1 MTDGENKAQGE
12 AQPVSPAPAPAAP
25 PEKPAIRWLEP
36 GEVAAR
42 WEPEAARLC
51 VRIGSGEELADV
63 RAAMG
68 FPVTA
73 PGEYVELR
81 DAKGEPAG
89 MIRSLESL
97 DAASRAAVRAALEV
111 RYLIPQV
118 GAIEAIDELRP
129 FLIRWR
135 VRTSRGERVFH
146 TESPR
151 EAVRYQGADRI
162 RVTDLSGN
170 HYDFPSISKMDDASR
185 ERLSAIL

>member
-1 MTDGENKAQGE
+1 MEAPPAMPDNANKADT
-12 AQPVSPAPAPAAP
+12 ATPPPAP

-51 VRIGSGEELADV
+51 VRIGTAEELADV
-63 RAAMG
+63 RAAMA

-73 PGEYVELR
+73 PGEHVELR

-89 MIRSLESL
+89 MLRSLGGLEP
-97 DAASRAAVRAALEV
+97 ASRSALEAALES

-118 GAIEAIDELRP
+118 SAVVELEEVRP

-135 VRTSRGERVFH
+135 VSTNRGDRTFH

-151 EAVRYQGADRI
+151 EAVRYQGPDRI
-162 RVTDLSGN
+162 RITDLSGN
-170 HYDFPSISKMDDASR
+170 HYDFPAISRMDEASR
-185 ERLSAIL
+185 ERLAAIL

>member
-1 MTDGENKAQGE
+1 MPDNDSKAAAA
-12 AQPVSPAPAPAAP
+12 AQPAAPAPAPAAP

-63 RAAMG
+63 RAAMA

-73 PGEYVELR
+73 NGEYVELR
-81 DAKGEPAG
+81 DAKGEPVG
-89 MIRSLESL
+89 VLRSLAPIPQVYRSALE
-97 DAASRAAVRAALEV
+97 AALEC

-118 GAIEAIDELRP
+118 SAVLVLEEVRP

-135 VRTSRGERVFH
+135 VATDRGERTFH

-151 EAVRYQGADRI
+151 EAIRYQGSDRI

-170 HYDFPSISKMDDASR
+170 HYDFPAISKMDEASR
-185 ERLSAIL
+185 EKLAAIL